1 MEESNLE
8 KLNSNKKAKVGI
20 IVSVIMILLGVGVL
34 IYNFCVSNDKEE
46 KKEEKEV
53 VDNDAQTL
61 QSHPYFY
68 VVTAKYGATNEYK
81 EFIDKTFGTNAEERF
96 RVYFQWY
103 NVVHELAHG
112 LITYNSNISY
122 VDRLVKS
129 KQEGYLEEQLVN
141 DFAVAYWKK
150 YGDSDKLQ
158 MVKDT
163 VDYIL
168 SNMKDP
174 TDGKK
179 TYLEYGKEIMSSSKE
194 PTFEEYGWFQ
204 FSCVKAAFEKNL
216 TLEEA
221 YKNLGLVKEVKFDD
235 EKLSYDKIDETV
247 SDKVISDTVAKFKK
261 WGLNIGEIYH
271 AFDNDPNNNYSAPLS
286 VTEYNSLKN
295 SN

>member
-20 IVSVIMILLGVGVL
+20 IVSVIMILLGVGAL
-34 IYNFCVSNDKEE
+34 IYNFCVLNDKEE

-53 VDNDAQTL
+53 VDYDARTL
-61 QSHPYFY
+61 QSYPYFY

-150 YGDSDKLQ
+150 YGDSDKVQ

-221 YKNLGLVKEVKFDD
+221 YKNLGLAKEVKFDD

-286 VTEYNSLKN
+286 VAEYNSLKN